1 MRKLLA
7 WMFVMCLL
15 FSGCSLAVEES
26 AADGPVTGD
35 RLVGVVVTTE
45 YLDLFDL
52 EGYLRDN
59 SEALNGGEIDTTG
72 YEGRIYAQEVRA
84 ENTTED
90 GVPCVTVYYNFDHVE
105 GIPLLFY
112 EAKTVLEDG
121 TVHSTFQTGECG
133 EGLWEVMFGGACTEG
148 TIFVPKDGGEK
159 KFFPNPV
166 YQDGEGRLY
175 LVSGTGISS
184 QSDLGSMSQTT
195 KEESTIT
202 MDGETQ
208 SDSREFKIT
217 VEWIDLPDTVT
228 VLQLDETH
236 AVLKNET
243 YEPENLPGELIP
255 VEGCAYILVEQRTGE
270 RTTRTLLQ
278 PGDRNVTVYRPL
290 EGKTYCTGTVMEIRW
305 PET

>member
-1 MRKLLA
+1 MKKMLAFLLA
-7 WMFVMCLL
+7 LTL
-15 FSGCSLAVEES
+15 ALSGCSLAVEES

-45 YLDLFDL
+45 HLNLFDL

-59 SEALNGGEIDTTG
+59 PEALNGGEIDTAG
-72 YEGRIYAQEVRA
+72 YEGRIYAREVRE

-90 GVPCVTVYYNFDHVE
+90 GVPCVTVYYSFDHVE

-112 EAKTVLEDG
+112 KAKTILEDG

-133 EGLWEVMFGGACTEG
+133 EGLWDVMFGGACTEG
-148 TIFVPKDGGEK
+148 TIFVPKDGGEM

-166 YQDGEGRLY
+166 YQDSEGRLY
-175 LVSGTGISS
+175 LVPGTGISS
-184 QSDLGSMSQTT
+184 QSNLGSMYQSV
-195 KEESTIT
+195 KEEKSIT

-255 VEGCAYILVEQRTGE
+255 EEGCAYILVEQRTGE
-270 RTTRTLLQ
+270 QTTRTILQ
-278 PGDRNVTVYRPL
+278 PGDRDVTVYRPL

-305 PET
+305 PDS